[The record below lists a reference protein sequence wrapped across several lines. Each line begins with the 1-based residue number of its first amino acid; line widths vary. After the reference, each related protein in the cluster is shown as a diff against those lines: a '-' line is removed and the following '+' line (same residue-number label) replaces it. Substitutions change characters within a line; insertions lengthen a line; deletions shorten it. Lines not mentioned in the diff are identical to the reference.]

1 MNESI
6 YNKSVCRKAPA
17 TPGLLIKPTWL
28 QCEILKITRINLNR
42 FKKNYLCYNLRL
54 AMVKVAPKNMVSQG
68 FLKDNNKNVFIG
80 YQLEKLSRHYGH
92 SCFWVGTAKNL
103 ILSDSKLNKNK
114 SFNGGM
120 ACTCDRLTAID
131 KLFTSSDLYY
141 SKFSMPVTLLKLKR
155 HQFSQS
161 LQISPK
167 PWLFGWHF
175 FLINNYRLYAAMV
188 SHSCQSPM
196 LNYAKS

>member
-92 SCFWVGTAKNL
+92 SCFG
-103 ILSDSKLNKNK
+103 
-114 SFNGGM
+114 
-120 ACTCDRLTAID
+120 
-131 KLFTSSDLYY
+131 
-141 SKFSMPVTLLKLKR
+141 
-155 HQFSQS
+155 
-161 LQISPK
+161 
-167 PWLFGWHF
+167 
-175 FLINNYRLYAAMV
+175 
-188 SHSCQSPM
+188 
-196 LNYAKS
+196 